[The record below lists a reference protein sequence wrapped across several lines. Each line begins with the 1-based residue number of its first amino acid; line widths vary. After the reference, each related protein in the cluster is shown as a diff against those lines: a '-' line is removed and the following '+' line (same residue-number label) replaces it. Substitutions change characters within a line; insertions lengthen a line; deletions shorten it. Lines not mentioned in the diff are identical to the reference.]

1 MPTVD
6 KPFLAFYLT
15 DIAEIYG
22 MVNGAL
28 RRFLVLS
35 VYVVLLA
42 LPEMATAQTYTCYV
56 QLRDKAGSPYSLDHP
71 EAYLSPRA
79 LERRRQQHIAV
90 ADNDLPVSGAY
101 VRQIAPLCRI
111 AATLRWTNGLLIR
124 TTDPAIITRIQAM
137 PFVSSVKVLSTGGP
151 NTRVKVLDPAPVLRS
166 GVQAVDTALYGSA
179 TRQTTMIHLQPL
191 HGLGYWGDGVVI
203 AMMDAGFYNA
213 DSVTYMRR
221 VFEEGR
227 MLYTWNFV
235 FDTFE
240 VFGAPRAYPHGCNT
254 FSCIAANIPYQ
265 MVGTAPNASFMLFQT
280 EDNRSETI
288 AEEYYWAAAAERADS
303 MGADI
308 FSTSLGYTTFD
319 ASDAADSHTYADM
332 TGHTTPI
339 ARAVNTAA
347 FKGIIVVNSAGN
359 EGDDT
364 WHYVG
369 TPGDADSGVSIGA
382 VDPSAVI
389 AGFSSRGP
397 NSSGNIKPDMCAQG
411 APAALSTPYST
422 LTSEYGTSF
431 SCPITAGAF
440 ACLRQAFPSAYSAE
454 IVSVVR
460 QTCSQY
466 THPDADYGYGVPDFG
481 LAYDKLKLLY
491 PQDTIPNV
499 SRPTGAFPNPFS
511 TTIKVGITELH
522 NDTLLNTAEL
532 YDLSGQKVWS
542 TSIQTV
548 TFPNNVWEL
557 SPPANLGAGIYIL
570 SINKTRKYRLEKL

>member
-1 MPTVD
+1 
-6 KPFLAFYLT
+6 
-15 DIAEIYG
+15 
-22 MVNGAL
+22 MVKGIL
-28 RRFLVLS
+28 RLSLLLIVFVLVL
-35 VYVVLLA
+35 VLPQIVA
-42 LPEMATAQTYTCYV
+42 AQTYTCYV
-56 QLRDKAGSPYSLDHP
+56 QLRDKSGSPYTISHP
-71 EAYLSPRA
+71 EAFLSARA
-79 LERRRQQHIAV
+79 LERRRLQHIPI
-90 ADNDLPVSGAY
+90 ADNDLPVSATYAHQVGAICH
-101 VRQIAPLCRI
+101 V

-124 TTDPAIITRIQAM
+124 TDDPAAITQVRAL
-137 PFVSSVKVLSTGGP
+137 PFVTAVRILSSGGAST
-151 NTRVKVLDPAPVLRS
+151 RHKALDAPRITKA
-166 GVQAVDTALYGSA
+166 GTQTVDTTLYGSA
-179 TRQTTMIHLQPL
+179 TRQTTMMHLDRL

-213 DSVTYMRR
+213 DSVTFMRR

-240 VFGAPRAYPHGCNT
+240 VFGSPRAYPHGCNT
-254 FSCIAANIPYQ
+254 FSCIAANIPYK

-308 FSTSLGYTTFD
+308 LSTSLGYTTFD

-347 FKGIIVVNSAGN
+347 SKGLIVVNSAGN
-359 EGDDT
+359 EGDDA
-364 WHYVG
+364 WHYIG

-382 VDPSAVI
+382 VDPSAAI

-397 NSSGNIKPDMCAQG
+397 NSSGHIKPDMCAQG

-422 LTSEYGTSF
+422 LTAEYGTSF

-440 ACLRQAFPSAYSAE
+440 ACLRQAFPSVPNMEMVE
-454 IVSVVR
+454 IVR

-466 THPDADYGYGVPDFG
+466 THPDSDYGYGIPDFG
-481 LAYDKLKLLY
+481 LAYDKLKVLY
-491 PQDTIPNV
+491 PQDTIPNA
-499 SRPTGAFPNPFS
+499 SRPAGVFPNPFS
-511 TTIKVGITELH
+511 TTIRVGIADLVT
-522 NDTLLNTAEL
+522 DTLVNTAEL
-532 YDLSGQKVWS
+532 YDISGQKVWS
-542 TSIQTV
+542 ASIQTV
-548 TFPNNVWEL
+548 TFTNNAWEL
-557 SPPANLGAGIYIL
+557 SPPANLAAGVYIL
-570 SINKTRKYRLEKL
+570 AINKTRKYRLEKF